1 MATLKSLVDETT
13 NIKNEL
19 VECHTNLKNTLIEKG
34 VECSDTDKM
43 LSLVNK
49 AGNIETVSK
58 VVASDNILCNFLATG
73 NTSTGKLSIEKEHF
87 KCICTF
93 EGSVRFSTNAINS
106 GSGSGGYFIVR
117 HLRGEEV
124 LYATDKQKVSSTAI
138 EYTYDIDN
146 IKANDVI
153 DMTCYSSASGISV
166 GIFYTCLKGDV
177 I

>member
-1 MATLKSLVDETT
+1 MATLKNLVDETT

-34 VECSDTDKM
+34 VKCSDTDKM

-58 VVASDNILCNFLATG
+58 VVASDNILCNFLAT
-73 NTSTGKLSIEKEHF
+73 TISSTGRINLEKEHF
-87 KCICTF
+87 RYICTF
-93 EGSVRFSTNAINS
+93 EGSVRLSMKAS
-106 GSGSGGYFIVR
+106 DGGSAAGSFIVR
-117 HLRGEEV
+117 HLRDGEV
-124 LYATDKQKVSSTAI
+124 LYQSESQKVTSTAT

-146 IKANDVI
+146 IKVNDI
-153 DMTCYSSASGISV
+153 INITCYSSALGIAV